1 MIVLNKNADKVNLDM
16 DRYSEMIPN
25 TFKAKD
31 IISDKEMEIKNIL
44 EIPAKTAMIL
54 EIK

>member
-1 MIVLNKNADKVNLDM
+1 MIVLNKNADKVSLDM
-16 DRYSEMIPN
+16 NRYREMVPN

-31 IISDKEMEIKNIL
+31 IISDKELEIKNIL
-44 EIPAKTAMIL
+44 EVPAKTAMIL